1 MDREFDDYYY
11 IHIRQKANQHHPFE
25 AVVPRYLVHDNW
37 ISLEH
42 IIEIVQENMFLVDSR
57 KTKIRYLSERGLYI
71 LCKENGAPFGPKK
84 ILEIVVFGPSDSRS
98 SSPNFKMSRTEKEMM
113 VRIDCLEK
121 TLINMESSIEIIA
134 NKLSLPSETPES
146 LMELPGADE
155 EMRSLGTPDKVSN
168 GSPNFPKLPLVRTQS
183 LATGAPLAPVSVR
196 SQSYLPNDQSLMKKT
211 GAFTFVK
218 EQKDVL
224 HFAILYSNPLVD
236 IVEKKSRVQ
245 TALLINDPVDFSN
258 ECASILQCLESHK
271 KLLNVHIECASS
283 DKFISIVKEKPLI
296 MHIMCHGDFDT
307 EKQEYFLE
315 FENSKAEL
323 LRMYPSKLKELLA
336 GTNLSDIKLVFINA
350 CHSEAIG
357 RAFLDLGVGCVIVS
371 QSEHKLNDE
380 FAKVYAKLFYDELI
394 EGKSV
399 SLAFENAKA
408 QLKAVNINGSDSC
421 CCGHS
426 HKPDCS
432 WYQYYKQNGKF
443 LVNLSN

>member
-1 MDREFDDYYY
+1 MTKNSDEYSL
-11 IHIRQKANQHHPFE
+11 HIRQKPNQQHPFQ
-25 AVVPRYLVHDNW
+25 APASTSLISINW
-37 ISLEH
+37 ISLNCILD
-42 IIEIVQENMFLVDSR
+42 IIQEYLFLPDL
-57 KTKIRYLSERGLYI
+57 KTVKVRYLSDRGTYL
-71 LCKENGAPFGPKK
+71 LCHESGAPFNSKR
-84 ILEIVVFGPSDSRS
+84 ILEVVITGPSEIFN
-98 SSPNFKMSRTEKEMM
+98 SSPKSKMSRNETDASL
-113 VRIDCLEK
+113 RIDALEK
-121 TLINMESSIEIIA
+121 TLMSMEASVSFIV
-134 NKLSLPSETPES
+134 NKLSLPAHAPGS
-146 LMELPGADE
+146 MADLPVLHDDDE
-155 EMRSLGTPDKVSN
+155 KSMGTQDMVSF
-168 GSPNFPKLPLVRTQS
+168 GSPNFPMMQMTRTQS
-183 LATGAPLAPVSVR
+183 ATIGTFARSISGMSQVPLTTENSMIKKK
-196 SQSYLPNDQSLMKKT
+196 SLLTKY
-211 GAFTFVK
+211 
-218 EQKDVL
+218 QDDLL

-307 EKQEYFLE
+307 EKQQYFLE

-323 LRMYPSKLKELLA
+323 LRMYPSRLKELLS
-336 GTNLSDIKLVFINA
+336 GTDLTEIKLVFINA

-357 RAFLDLGVGCVIVS
+357 RAFLELGVGCVIVS

-426 HKPDCS
+426 HKEDCS
-432 WYQYYKQNGKF
+432 WYQFYKQNGKF
-443 LVNLSN
+443 LVNYF

>member
-1 MDREFDDYYY
+1 MARIPEEYCL
-11 IHIRQKANQHHPFE
+11 HIRQKPNQMHPFE
-25 AVVPRYLVHDNW
+25 AIVPKILVHNNWITLDHILDVVQEHLFLLDSKKTKVRYLN
-37 ISLEH
+37 
-42 IIEIVQENMFLVDSR
+42 
-57 KTKIRYLSERGLYI
+57 ERGVYAR
-71 LCKENGAPFGPKK
+71 CKDSGAPFGPKR
-84 ILEIVVFGPSDSRS
+84 ILELVVIGPAEEFQSTPKSRMSRS
-98 SSPNFKMSRTEKEMM
+98 EKDMIIKIDGLEQTLMSLETSISRIAEKLKIPADKPRSFAELPLALDDEAKSTGTKEM
-113 VRIDCLEK
+113 
-121 TLINMESSIEIIA
+121 
-134 NKLSLPSETPES
+134 LSF
-146 LMELPGADE
+146 
-155 EMRSLGTPDKVSN
+155 
-168 GSPNFPKLPLVRTQS
+168 GSPNFPAISLSKS
-183 LATGAPLAPVSVR
+183 LALLQATSSVAGKASSPYPTDISLARKR
-196 SQSYLPNDQSLMKKT
+196 S
-211 GAFTFVK
+211 TFNRL
-218 EQKDVL
+218 QDDIL

-296 MHIMCHGDFDT
+296 MHIMCHGDYDT

-323 LRMYPSKLKELLA
+323 LRMYPSRLKELLA
-336 GTNLSDIKLVFINA
+336 GTDLSDIKMVFINA

-357 RAFLDLGVGCVIVS
+357 RAFLELGVGCVIVS

-426 HKPDCS
+426 HKADCS
-432 WYQYYKQNGKF
+432 WYQFYKQNGKF
-443 LVNLSN
+443 LVDFYL